1 VASPSGSGRPR
12 ALVTGASSI
21 GAAFAERLSR
31 KGHDLVLVARRRGR
45 LEGLAER
52 LRRDTGIEA
61 DVICADLTDAGALAE
76 VEARVAGD
84 EALDLLINNAGFG
97 GYQPFASIDPRV
109 LDNLIDIH
117 VRAVTRLTRAAL
129 PGIIRRGA
137 GGIVNISSLLA
148 LSGTMPPNPLPYR
161 ATYAAA
167 KAYMLTF
174 TQAIAGELNGTGVV
188 IQVCLPGRVSTEFHT
203 SQGIDIS
210 KMPPMMTANDLVTAS
225 LAALARGEVVCVP
238 ALADTTL
245 LDRIAEAQVAIFT
258 GAALQPVLAE
268 RYRSSTYTA

>member
-12 ALVTGASSI
+12 ALVTGASSGI

-31 KGHDLVLVARRRGR
+31 KGHDLVLVAR
-45 LEGLAER
+45 
-52 LRRDTGIEA
+52 
-61 DVICADLTDAGALAE
+61 
-76 VEARVAGD
+76 
-84 EALDLLINNAGFG
+84 
-97 GYQPFASIDPRV
+97 
-109 LDNLIDIH
+109 
-117 VRAVTRLTRAAL
+117 
-129 PGIIRRGA
+129 RRGA

-174 TQAIAGELNGTGVV
+174 TQAIAGELNETGVG

-245 LDRIAEAQVAIFT
+245 LDRIAETQVAIFT